1 MKFLVCIMCLAAFA
15 TFSCTATYVATGTA
29 GGELDKSAVDNETEK
44 EDSKKTNEEQNLSS
58 LHDHDENPSGDGTSG
73 SIDISAEE
81 KDELKEASGKEATEE
96 GSEEISKLM
105 EVIIL
110 MFNIFVNY
118 SLFLFRV
125 WRIC

>member
-15 TFSCTATYVATGTA
+15 TFSCTATYVATGSA

-73 SIDISAEE
+73 SIEISAEE

-105 EVIIL
+105 EVISKCLI
-110 MFNIFVNY
+110 
-118 SLFLFRV
+118 FLF
-125 WRIC
+125 ISPYSC